1 VKPTEVLKN
10 EHRVIEQVLDC
21 LDAMAASCER
31 EGRLDGEAAR
41 QAIDFFRSFADRCHH
56 AKEENQLFPL
66 MESRGFDAQAGP
78 TAVMRHEHVQGRAYI
93 AEMEGAVPGAATGN
107 QEARDRW
114 LRAAGAYSAMLREHI
129 QKEDHCLF
137 PMADQGLLATD
148 KEELARLFE
157 ANGVATEDFTKAFN
171 SFGVNSQVRQ
181 ASARARAAKLTG
193 TPAMMVDGKY
203 FISTRKA
210 GSQAN
215 MLKLADYLV
224 VKERAARGN

>member
-1 VKPTEVLKN
+1 MKPTEVLKN

-157 ANGVATEDFTKAFN
+157 KVEREEIGPGVHERYVALADELADR
-171 SFGVNSQVRQ
+171 FGVSKSGVPDE
-181 ASARARAAKLTG
+181 ARNCGCSGRH
-193 TPAMMVDGKY
+193 
-203 FISTRKA
+203 
-210 GSQAN
+210 
-215 MLKLADYLV
+215 
-224 VKERAARGN
+224 